1 MPIIEIFLSQW
12 RANFF
17 QRKSALV
24 RRALLLVGCLIT
36 GLAAEAQ
43 KKYIDKQVEISFFSS
58 TPVEDIEAY
67 SRKGVG
73 VLEVSSGAFFFKV
86 PMKSFTFPKALM
98 QEHFNENYVE
108 SDKYP
113 YATFKGKLVES
124 FKLQEGR
131 QQVMAEGEFTVHGKT
146 QRRTIPGTVTVVGDT
161 LFVEANFEVPLV
173 DHDIKV
179 PRVVIK
185 NIAEVIQVQVKSNM
199 IPAEQ
204 QAEQ

>member
-12 RANFF
+12 QAYFF
-17 QRKSALV
+17 QRKAGMVHVVLF
-24 RRALLLVGCLIT
+24 LVGCLIT
-36 GLAAEAQ
+36 SRPAAAQ
-43 KKYIDKQVEISFFSS
+43 KKYVDKQVEISFFSS
-58 TPVEDIEAY
+58 TPIEDIEAH

-113 YATFKGKLVES
+113 YATFKGKLTES
-124 FKLQEGR
+124 IKLQEGR

-146 QRRTIPGTVTVVGDT
+146 QRRAIPGTVTVMGDT
-161 LFVEANFEVPLV
+161 LHVEADFEVHLV

-185 NIAEVIQVQVKSNM
+185 NIAEVIQVRVKSKM

-204 QAEQ
+204 RTEQ